1 MPVGRGKLCQ
11 REERVFPPFDKGDE
25 WGLGKIFKTLKCYE
39 KGAVMMLDDLNFEV
53 SRLGDGRIPSPLKGI
68 QFVRDD
74 ERVLLYSELSEVKE
88 YVESRKPIPSFEKAG
103 PREKI
108 YFDPSKLKCGI
119 VTCGGLCP
127 GLNSVIRAIVLS
139 LHYNY
144 GVRTV
149 YGFPYGY
156 EGLTHRYGHEPV
168 VLTPTLVDR
177 IHEQGGTILGSS
189 RGNQD
194 IGEMVDTLEQMNIGI
209 LFTIGGD
216 GTLRGASAISEEIE
230 RRKLKIAV
238 IGIPKTIDNDISY
251 IQRSFGFATA
261 VSEAGRAINSAHIEA
276 HGARNGIGLVKLM
289 GRESGFIAAYAAL
302 AYSDVN
308 FCLIPEVSFTLESFL
323 KTLNER
329 LDKKSHAVIVA
340 AEGAGQDILGKTGE
354 RDASGNVRLQDIGI
368 FLRDQILAYFKRMGK
383 EINLKYID
391 PSYTIRSV
399 PADANDSAF
408 CLLLGQNA
416 VHAGMSGRTNIVVGF
431 WISEFTHVPIS
442 MATSARKKVDPE
454 GWVWRSVITATGQPK
469 VMR

>member
-1 MPVGRGKLCQ
+1 MTL
-11 REERVFPPFDKGDE
+11 GD
-25 WGLGKIFKTLKCYE
+25 I
-39 KGAVMMLDDLNFEV
+39 NFEV
-53 SRLGDGRIPSPLKGI
+53 SRLGEGRIPSPLKETY
-68 QFVRDD
+68 FVKDD
-74 ERVLLYSELSEVKE
+74 ERILFHSGFSETKE
-88 YVESRKPIPSFEKAG
+88 YFESGKSAPSFEKAG

-108 YFDPSKLKCGI
+108 YFDPSQLKCGI

-156 EGLTHRYGHEPV
+156 EGLTSHYGHKPV
-168 VLTPTLVDR
+168 ELTPTVVDR

-194 IGEMVDTLEQMNIGI
+194 IGEMVDTLERMDIGI
-209 LFTIGGD
+209 LFTVGGD
-216 GTLRGASAISEEIE
+216 GTLRGASAISAEIE
-230 RRKLKIAV
+230 RRRLKIAV

-261 VSEAGRAINSAHIEA
+261 VSEAGRAITSAHIEA
-276 HGARNGIGLVKLM
+276 QGARNGIGLVKLM

-302 AYSDVN
+302 AYNDVN
-308 FCLIPEVSFTLESFL
+308 FCLIPEVPFTLGSFL
-323 KTLNER
+323 RTLSER
-329 LDKKSHAVIVA
+329 LEKRSHAVIVV
-340 AEGAGQDILGKTGE
+340 AEGAGQDIVEKTGE
-354 RDASGNVRLQDIGI
+354 RDASGNIRFQDIGI
-368 FLRDQILAYFKRMGK
+368 FLRDRINAYFKRRSL
-383 EINLKYID
+383 EFSLKYID

-416 VHAGMSGRTNIVVGF
+416 VHAGMVGRTNMVVGF
-431 WISEFTHVPIS
+431 WGNEFTHVPILV
-442 MATSARKKVDPE
+442 ATLKRKKVDP
-454 GWVWRSVITATGQPK
+454 GDWVWNSVLTTTGQPRE
-469 VMR
+469 MR